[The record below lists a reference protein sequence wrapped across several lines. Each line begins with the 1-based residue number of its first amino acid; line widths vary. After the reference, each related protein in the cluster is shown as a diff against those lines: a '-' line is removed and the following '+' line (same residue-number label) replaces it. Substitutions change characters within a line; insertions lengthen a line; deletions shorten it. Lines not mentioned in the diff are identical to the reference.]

1 MASGLKLFLEQEV
14 NAVFCRAGTLTLVL
28 TLLLNPSLAEKCMLE
43 PSLNLT
49 SISEQVFFFLYT
61 SSLKVDPS
69 RCFQMSGGNYK
80 NVAFDIILGVSFISD
95 PSK

>member
-1 MASGLKLFLEQEV
+1 
-14 NAVFCRAGTLTLVL
+14 
-28 TLLLNPSLAEKCMLE
+28 MLE

-69 RCFQMSGGNYK
+69 RCFQMSGGNYE
-80 NVAFDIILGVSFISD
+80 NVAFDIILGVNLYQTLQNDTEGDHRNLTSGACSEQLRNALPCLD
-95 PSK
+95 YTVT